1 MSNPEND
8 AAKSPDRRPAL
19 MIVAAIALAGFAYR
33 IIASEHLEQ
42 TALLF
47 IGIPGLLAVMV
58 AFTSRAKSVTGGIMK
73 AITIA
78 LLLSGPF
85 LGEGFICI
93 LMAAPLFYLVGA
105 IVGAV
110 IQRGR
115 RSGKNA
121 VLSCLVLAGLLPMSS
136 EGIHSKFSFD
146 REETVQASRAVG
158 ASAEAVE
165 QALSRSQRTDLR
177 LPFYLRLGFPRAV
190 EAHGSGLKLG
200 DLRAIHFAGGEG
212 HPGDL
217 LMKIVESSP
226 GHIRFVVVADK
237 SKVSHWLD
245 WEAAEVDW
253 KAIDATHTQ
262 VTWTLHYRRLLD
274 PAWYFRPWERY
285 AARLAADYLIQANA
299 TPLQANA
306 TSVTQQ

>member
-1 MSNPEND
+1 MSNPEPD
-8 AAKSPDRRPAL
+8 ATQSPDRRTL
-19 MIVAAIALAGFAYR
+19 VIVIAIALAGAAYR
-33 IIASEHLEQ
+33 VVAYEHLEQ

-47 IGIPGLLAVMV
+47 IGIPAILAVIV
-58 AFTSRAKSVTGGIMK
+58 ALTPRAKSVIGGIMK

-78 LLLSGPF
+78 LLLSGPI

-115 RSGKNA
+115 RGAKDA
-121 VLSCLVLAGLLPMSS
+121 VVSCLVLVGLLPLSS
-136 EGIHSKFSFD
+136 EGAHPRLSFN
-146 REETVQASRAVG
+146 REETVQASRVVG
-158 ASAEAVE
+158 ASQDAVQ
-165 QALSRSQRTDLR
+165 QALSRSPRTDLP
-177 LPFYLRLGFPRAV
+177 LPFYLRLGFPHAV
-190 EAHGSGLKLG
+190 EAHGSGLKPG
-200 DLRAIHFAGGEG
+200 DLRTIHFAGGEG
-212 HPGDL
+212 RPGDL
-217 LMKIVESSP
+217 LMKVVESSS
-226 GHIRFVVVADK
+226 GHIRFVAVADK

-253 KAIDATHTQ
+253 KAIDASHTQ

-299 TPLQANA
+299 TSRVQP
-306 TSVTQQ
+306 

>member
-1 MSNPEND
+1 MPRSERAIN
-8 AAKSPDRRPAL
+8 L
-19 MIVAAIALAGFAYR
+19 GLVAGIAVAGLAYR
-33 IIASEHLEQ
+33 LVVSQHLEQ

-47 IGIPGLLAVMV
+47 IGIPAILAVVV
-58 AFTSRAKSVTGGIMK
+58 AATPRAKSVTGGIMK

-105 IVGAV
+105 IVGLIIASAK
-110 IQRGR
+110 RH
-115 RSGKNA
+115 GKSTM
-121 VLSCLVLAGLLPMSS
+121 VSCLVLVGLLPMSS
-136 EGIHSKFSFD
+136 EGLHPRLSFN
-146 REETVQASRAVG
+146 REEAVQASRMIN
-158 ASAEAVE
+158 ASADMVE
-165 QALSRSQRTDLR
+165 QALSRSPRTDLP

-190 EAHGSGLKLG
+190 EAHGSGLNPG
-200 DLRAIHFAGGEG
+200 DLRTIHFAGGEG

-217 LMKIVESSP
+217 VMKLVEHPP
-226 GHIRFVVVADK
+226 GHLRFVAVADK

-245 WEAAEVDW
+245 WEAADVDW
-253 KAIDATHTQ
+253 KVVDASHTQ

-285 AARLAADYLIQANA
+285 ATRLAADYLIQANA
-299 TPLQANA
+299 TPLPAN
-306 TSVTQQ
+306 TKPQVQP